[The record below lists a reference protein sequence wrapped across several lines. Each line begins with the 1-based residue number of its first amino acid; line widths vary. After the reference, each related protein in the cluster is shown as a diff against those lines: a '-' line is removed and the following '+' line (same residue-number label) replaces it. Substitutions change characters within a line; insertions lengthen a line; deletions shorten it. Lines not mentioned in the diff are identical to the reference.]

1 MPEHPS
7 ADLPAAIDGDTPT
20 GPSSL
25 TTDEALAAMR
35 LMVTK
40 LPAVDAPAVSDG
52 LMRLAETAAG
62 SPDGW
67 HDSLRREMV
76 RADQEMFDQAA
87 ADGEWEPLSDLR
99 TPGSGPDDLRHRACQ
114 RAARM
119 FVDFVVRM
127 ESGDHLLRYYVTNM
141 LQSSWHKEYRSK
153 IVDQLTRLASITVV
167 DPEAWAAIL
176 AEHLGNLSELDPA
189 AWAAILAEHLLDVSL
204 EDPEAYADMLEQ
216 QDGARAAMRQ

>member
-7 ADLPAAIDGDTPT
+7 NDLPAAIDRDTPT
-20 GPSSL
+20 GSSSL
-25 TTDEALAAMR
+25 TTDETLAAMR
-35 LMVTK
+35 VMVTK
-40 LPAVDAPAVSDG
+40 LRAADAPALVNG

-62 SPDGW
+62 SPVGW

-87 ADGEWEPLSDLR
+87 ANGEWEPLSDLR

-119 FVDFVVRM
+119 FVDFVVRL

-141 LQSSWHKEYRSK
+141 LQSSWFREYRSK
-153 IVDQLTRLASITVV
+153 IADQLTGLASSTVV

-176 AEHLGNLSELDPA
+176 AEHL
-189 AWAAILAEHLLDVSL
+189 LDVSL
-204 EDPEAYADMLEQ
+204 EYP
-216 QDGARAAMRQ
+216 